1 MNQIMRTHR
10 VGIVGVWHVHATDY
24 VTELLERPDVE
35 IHGVWDR
42 DEAAAAA
49 FAQSHGLRTVPGL
62 EEMLEDPSVDA
73 VVVTTATADHVDVIA
88 RALEAGKHVFSEK
101 VLAIDLAD
109 AQALQQTARRAQRL
123 LFVSFQRLAEPWVRT
138 LHEVVSSG
146 VLGRIVSTRFR
157 FQHAGAVDG
166 WLHDGFFSASEA
178 GGGALIDLGVHG
190 FYLSQLFHSAFPSR
204 VTCRTAHH
212 TGRGVEDDAVVLL
225 EYPDDS
231 LSVLET
237 SLTAAPDDARWASI
251 HGSKGSA
258 VVSSEDD
265 LTVRV
270 RLNDAPHWVAQP
282 SLDPWPRPV
291 AAFLD
296 SIDEGLDT
304 EDNLAQSIRVV
315 ALVSAAYRAAEAGA
329 SIEVSDPVRP
339 VPPVPIGGDSC
350 REREQCSRVGQC

>member
-1 MNQIMRTHR
+1 MKMHR
-10 VGIVGVWHVHATDY
+10 VGIVGVWHVHAEDY

-49 FAQSHGLRTVPGL
+49 FAQSHGLRTVPEF
-62 EEMLEDPSVDA
+62 EEMLQDPSVDA
-73 VVVTTATADHVDVIA
+73 VVVTTATADHVDVIT

-109 AQALQQTARRAQRL
+109 AQALQQTARRARRL

-138 LHEVVSSG
+138 LHEVVASG

-166 WLHDGFFSASEA
+166 WLHDGFFSPSEA

-231 LSVLET
+231 VSVLET
-237 SLTAAPDDARWASI
+237 SLSAAPDDARWASI

-258 VVSSEDD
+258 VVSSED

-282 SLDPWPRPV
+282 SLDPWQRPI

-296 SIDEGLDT
+296 SIDEGRDG
-304 EDNLAQSIRVV
+304 EDNLAQSVRVV
-315 ALVSAAYRAAEAGA
+315 ALVSAAYRAAEAA
-329 SIEVSDPVRP
+329 AAIQVSDPVRP
-339 VPPVPIGGDSC
+339 IAPFSVRAASC
-350 REREQCSRVGQC
+350 RKREQCSRVGQC